1 MTDPIGAPGTSMSR
15 REFVAAT
22 GLSGSLALAGCQ
34 APTSSS
40 KVSTT
45 SETATETSM
54 ASQSE
59 SLPTTSPPE
68 IVNVD
73 EQGGEVTI
81 STVASKHMVHP
92 EETMGGPV
100 ELPKVWAFQADDGE
114 PSVPGPI
121 LRTTEGEDMEVTL
134 DNTDAN
140 MPHTLHFHG
149 VRKTWE
155 NDGVPTTTGITVN
168 PGEKHT
174 YEIPANVPG
183 THLYH
188 CHYQTQRH
196 IDMGMY
202 GIFRVDPK
210 GYEEADQELF
220 MTLKDWDSTLNKQM
234 AGMDATYSP
243 RDRDPDV
250 FTINGKSAPRTLHPE
265 DGSPVIVSQGD
276 TVRIHLTNN
285 GYMSHPMH
293 THNHRFRVVEK
304 DGSKVPEAAQY
315 EQDIVNVAPAERK
328 AIEFDADA
336 DPGIY
341 LMHCH
346 KVSHAMNGNTYPGG
360 MVGGI
365 VYEEAMDSDI
375 FAELMDY
382 AGYEG

>member
-1 MTDPIGAPGTSMSR
+1 MSR

-202 GIFRVDPK
+202 GIFRVDPE

-243 RDRDPDV
+243 RDRNPDV

-304 DGSKVPEAAQY
+304 DGSQVPEAAQY
-315 EQDIVNVAPAERK
+315 EQDVINVAPAERK
-328 AIEFDADA
+328 TIEFDADA

-375 FAELMDY
+375 FGELMDY